1 MLTFEEL
8 SRLGEQE
15 ADVYLNE
22 LAQKRVDRNPLL
34 FNPGDT
40 VYLISKS
47 KILQRTVDAISIRK
61 NELGRISIDIRF
73 KKKLFDW
80 YKNKYYH
87 YFLGLCF
94 ITKDKAEAVLVS
106 RFRKKY
112 SR

>member
-8 SRLGEQE
+8 NRLGEQE

-22 LAQKRVDRNPLL
+22 LAQKRVERNPLF

-40 VYLISKS
+40 VYVISKS
-47 KILQRTVDAISIRK
+47 QIFQRTVDAISIRK
-61 NELGRISIDIRF
+61 NQSGRISIDIRF

-80 YKNKYYH
+80 YTNKYYH

-94 ITKDKAEAVLVS
+94 ITKDKTEANLVS
-106 RFRKKY
+106 RFRKKFH
-112 SR
+112 R